1 MGESNT
7 VGAVLMLSSVPQL
20 VLDLSVKKPWANCW
34 AEGIGGT
41 SWGGECPMDRRQ
53 MQEKV
58 RRGEFTS
65 EGEKMTSHLRSWAEW
80 QPEATPI
87 GRWLKVIV

>member
-34 AEGIGGT
+34 AEGGT
-41 SWGGECPMDRRQ
+41 SGSIEDKRL
-53 MQEKV
+53 K
-58 RRGEFTS
+58 
-65 EGEKMTSHLRSWAEW
+65 EGERKMLWREKSQA
-80 QPEATPI
+80 A
-87 GRWLKVIV
+87 K